1 MSQDRLFYE
10 TRTIFDSSSIFL
22 RYWLENTAV
31 EMGLNWS
38 INNDLKQSLKNP
50 VINFQHFNFIAEY
63 L

>member
-1 MSQDRLFYE
+1 MSQDQLFYE
-10 TRTIFDSSSIFL
+10 TRTTFDSSGIFL

-50 VINFQHFNFIAEY
+50 VINFQHLNFIAEY